1 MEGSMKTLTTA
12 AAALAMTAMMAAGPN
27 TEAKAD
33 GGAIAIGVG
42 AYLIVDAIVGR
53 RCERQDWPFNTIA
66 KIADELRGREGCHR
80 YGSYKDDHGDRKYR

>member
-1 MEGSMKTLTTA
+1 MKTLTTA

-33 GGAIAIGVG
+33 GGAIVIGVS

-53 RCERQDWPFNTIA
+53 KCQRREWPFNTLA
-66 KIADELRGREGCHR
+66 KIADELHGREGCHR
-80 YGSYKDDHGDRKYR
+80 QRSYKDGHHDRKYR

>member
-1 MEGSMKTLTTA
+1 MKTLMTA

-33 GGAIAIGVG
+33 GGAIAVGVG

-53 RCERQDWPFNTIA
+53 KCHRQDWPFNTLA
-66 KIADELRGREGCHR
+66 KIADELHGREGCNR
-80 YGSYKDDHGDRKYR
+80 YGSHKDDYHDRKYR